1 LSSVSNVLL
10 TIGIANV
17 SSADEVGRF
26 SIAVLLFLFLLAASR
41 AVTGQVLLLRPGCGE
56 LEALALGTALLIG
69 GLASVAGAIVA
80 IPTGG
85 PLSPAIAWPIL
96 FLPALLLQDTY
107 RFIAFGRSRP
117 GLAAAGDLAWATAT
131 GAGLLLVRFDLLGPG
146 GLVMVWTLAGVASA
160 ALLAAAT
167 SVRPD
172 LSGALRRPQW
182 DRTLQ
187 LWLLAEAAVLA
198 LPPVVAPL
206 FVGSVAGVEALGAF
220 RLLQVLF
227 GPVMLI
233 FQSWYVA
240 RIGVLVRAAPD
251 GRALRRSVL
260 VPGAAIGA
268 LSLSLGAVLL
278 LLPPGA
284 SKHLGGASFSQASPA
299 DLPFALAT
307 GAAGVASALVAGLR
321 SLGRSNRV
329 VQIRLPYAAVALA
342 AVWLGVRTG
351 ACPARVGAWRS
362 LR

>member
-1 LSSVSNVLL
+1 MLPSDGARLRILPQGASPSSTTFTLPLSTASTILSSVSNVLL

-80 IPTGG
+80 ISTGG

-187 LWLLAEAAVLA
+187 LWLLAEAVCWHCRRS
-198 LPPVVAPL
+198 LPPSSWAP
-206 FVGSVAGVEALGAF
+206 
-220 RLLQVLF
+220 
-227 GPVMLI
+227 
-233 FQSWYVA
+233 
-240 RIGVLVRAAPD
+240 
-251 GRALRRSVL
+251 
-260 VPGAAIGA
+260 
-268 LSLSLGAVLL
+268 
-278 LLPPGA
+278 
-284 SKHLGGASFSQASPA
+284 SQASRRSA
-299 DLPFALAT
+299 PFAC
-307 GAAGVASALVAGLR
+307 SKCSSDR
-321 SLGRSNRV
+321 S
-329 VQIRLPYAAVALA
+329 
-342 AVWLGVRTG
+342 
-351 ACPARVGAWRS
+351 C
-362 LR
+362 